1 MNQPPPPPPTEDQ
14 PQMQAPNIS
23 EAQKRYF
30 AACQKIALLQAGVA
44 NMNAQAI
51 NNKALTGL
59 IGHLLGMAM
68 SRELEITALA
78 QLLSDRGVITM
89 DQYFEK
95 FAELTEIV
103 TNNFAAAIA
112 EAKQKGPQILIAQG
126 ELPKGR
132 IR

>member
-1 MNQPPPPPPTEDQ
+1 MNEPPPPPPTEDQ

-78 QLLSDRGVITM
+78 KILEEKGICTM
-89 DQYFEK
+89 DAYFEK
-95 FAELTEIV
+95 FVELAELV
-103 TNNFAAAIA
+103 HANFQQAIA
-112 EAKQKGPQILIAQG
+112 EAKQRGPQILIAQG